1 MFKKNKII
9 LALDPGNMNKALEI
23 VKDIDKSVI
32 FKLGM
37 EFFYSFGFE
46 GVEKLKSI
54 NPNMKIFL
62 DLKFHDIPNTVCK
75 SIIPLIKRV
84 RPFMITLHTTGGLNM
99 MCEVVKSVKEF
110 PKSKRPLLLGVT
122 VLTSL
127 NSKALRELGWPEN
140 VNQNVIKYALLAKKA
155 GLNGIVC
162 SALEIELVRKACG
175 KNFTIVTPGIRF
187 NKNKNEDQA
196 RVVTP
201 EEAFKK
207 GTDYIVI
214 GRPVMNASNPKKELS
229 RITGKIQCA

>member
-9 LALDPGNMNKALEI
+9 LALDTSDLNKALEI
-23 VKDIDKSVI
+23 VKDIDESVI

-54 NPNMKIFL
+54 SPNMKIFL
-62 DLKFHDIPNTVCK
+62 DLKFHDIPNTVRK

-110 PKSKRPLLLGVT
+110 PKIKRPLLLGVT

-162 SALEIELVRKACG
+162 SALEIEIVRKACG

-187 NKNKNEDQA
+187 NNNKNEDQA

-214 GRPVMNASNPKKELS
+214 GRPIMNASNPKKELS

>member
-9 LALDPGNMNKALEI
+9 LALDTSDLNKALKI
-23 VKDIDKSVI
+23 VKDIDESVI

-46 GVEKLKSI
+46 GVEKLKTIS
-54 NPNMKIFL
+54 PNMKIFL

-99 MCEVVKSVKEF
+99 MCEVVKRVKEF
-110 PKSKRPLLLGVT
+110 PKIKRPLLLGVT
-122 VLTSL
+122 ALTSL

-187 NKNKNEDQA
+187 NNNKNEDQA

-214 GRPVMNASNPKKELS
+214 GRPIMNASNPKKELS

>member
-1 MFKKNKII
+1 
-9 LALDPGNMNKALEI
+9 
-23 VKDIDKSVI
+23 
-32 FKLGM
+32 
-37 EFFYSFGFE
+37 
-46 GVEKLKSI
+46 
-54 NPNMKIFL
+54 
-62 DLKFHDIPNTVCK
+62 
-75 SIIPLIKRV
+75 
-84 RPFMITLHTTGGLNM
+84 MITLHTTGGLNM
-99 MCEVVKSVKEF
+99 MREVVKSVKEL
-110 PKSKRPLLLGVT
+110 PKIKRPLLLGVT

-187 NKNKNEDQA
+187 NNNKNEDQA

-214 GRPVMNASNPKKELS
+214 GRPIMNASNPKKELS
-229 RITGKIQCA
+229 RITGKS

>member
-1 MFKKNKII
+1 
-9 LALDPGNMNKALEI
+9 
-23 VKDIDKSVI
+23 
-32 FKLGM
+32 
-37 EFFYSFGFE
+37 
-46 GVEKLKSI
+46 
-54 NPNMKIFL
+54 
-62 DLKFHDIPNTVCK
+62 
-75 SIIPLIKRV
+75 
-84 RPFMITLHTTGGLNM
+84 MITLHTTGGLNM

-110 PKSKRPLLLGVT
+110 PKIKRPLLLGVT

-162 SALEIELVRKACG
+162 SALEIEIVRKACG

-187 NKNKNEDQA
+187 NNNKNEDQA

-214 GRPVMNASNPKKELS
+214 GRPIMNASNPKKELS

>member
-1 MFKKNKII
+1 
-9 LALDPGNMNKALEI
+9 
-23 VKDIDKSVI
+23 
-32 FKLGM
+32 
-37 EFFYSFGFE
+37 
-46 GVEKLKSI
+46 
-54 NPNMKIFL
+54 
-62 DLKFHDIPNTVCK
+62 
-75 SIIPLIKRV
+75 
-84 RPFMITLHTTGGLNM
+84 MITIHTTGGLKM

-140 VNQNVIKYALLAKKA
+140 VNQSVIKYALLAKKA

-162 SALEIELVRKACG
+162 SALEIDFVRKACG

-201 EEAFKK
+201 EEALKK

-214 GRPVMNASNPKKELS
+214 GRPIMNASNPKKELF
-229 RITGKIQCA
+229 RITGKI